1 MYLKLKKEIGEAT
14 ENFFKLR
21 DGHDLAELL
30 EVPYMVIN
38 YHLYIAPETKKYG
51 HFQIPKRGGGKRDI
65 CAPIGPIKILQ
76 RKLNSILQNVYKIKP
91 FVHGFLNDRSII
103 TNARMHIKKEFVL
116 NIDLLDFFP
125 SINFGRV
132 YGMFKA
138 KPYELPEKVAAK
150 LAKLCCF
157 NNQLPQGA
165 PTSPIV
171 SNMVCARLDG
181 QLGKL
186 AKKHDCIYTR
196 YADDITFSTNQPNF
210 PPELAVAKTSSI
222 PYKEVAEVGPE
233 VITIIKKNGF
243 SINPRKVWLQPSR
256 SRQQVTGLTVNSFPN
271 VTRKYT
277 NQIRAMLHAWEK
289 YGLERAEKE
298 FFSKHDRKHRRAIGP
313 PGIFKKIVRGKLNFL
328 KSVRSGQNPQYL
340 RLCKKLAELD
350 PDFAVIYERLEQAA
364 KPIILEDA
372 IFIIETDIYQGTAFL
387 LDGVGLITCAHVL
400 GKDISIH
407 HCSTPD
413 KPYKAKII
421 KKDSDLDIMIL
432 TFDDINRFVHL
443 HKGDS
448 SNLQRGYPISVVGFP
463 NYAPG
468 NTVQVY
474 PGAIVGQKRS
484 CAGHKRFNVSAPIY
498 KGNSGGPV
506 LDVEK
511 RVIGI
516 AVTGEDRPGLQP
528 PKEEYGIIPIELLD
542 VLLKT

>member
-1 MYLKLKKEIGEAT
+1 MAK
-14 ENFFKLR
+14 
-21 DGHDLAELL
+21 LL
-30 EVPYMVIN
+30 EVPYKVLN
-38 YHLYIAPETKKYG
+38 YHLYIAPDTKKYG

-76 RKLNSILQNVYKIKP
+76 RKLNSILQNVYKRKP
-91 FVHGFLNDRSII
+91 FVHGFLNDWSII
-103 TNARMHIKKEFVL
+103 TNARMHINKEFVL

-138 KPYELPEKVAAK
+138 KPYELPEKVAAN

-181 QLGKL
+181 HLGKL

-222 PYKEVAEVGPE
+222 SYKEVAEVGPE
-233 VITIIKKNGF
+233 LITIIEKNGF
-243 SINPRKVWLQPSR
+243 SINPRKIWLQPSR

-289 YGLERAEKE
+289 YGWERAEKE
-298 FFSKHDRKHRRAIGP
+298 FFSKHYRKHRRAIGP
-313 PGIFKKIVRGKLNFL
+313 PGIFKKIIRGKLNFL
-328 KSVRSGQNPQYL
+328 KSVRSGINSQYL
-340 RLCKKLAELD
+340 RLCKKLAEVDLD
-350 PDFAVIYERLEQAA
+350 FVVIYERLERAA
-364 KPIILEDA
+364 KPIILDDA
-372 IFIIETDIYQGTAFL
+372 VFIIETDINQGTAFL

-400 GKDISIH
+400 GKDISIYH
-407 HCSTPD
+407 HSTPD

-421 KKDSDLDIMIL
+421 KEDSDLDIMIL

-468 NTVQVY
+468 DTVHVH
-474 PGAIVGQKRS
+474 PGVIAGQKKS
-484 CAGHKRFNVSAPIY
+484 CAGDKRFNVSAHIY

-506 LDVEK
+506 LDIENKV
-511 RVIGI
+511 VGI
-516 AVTGEDRPGLQP
+516 AVTGEDRPGTKP
-528 PKEEYGIIPIELLD
+528 PKEEYGVIPIELLD

>member
-1 MYLKLKKEIGEAT
+1 VL
-14 ENFFKLR
+14 
-21 DGHDLAELL
+21 
-30 EVPYMVIN
+30 N

-76 RKLNSILQNVYKIKP
+76 RKLNSILQNVYKTKP
-91 FVHGFLNDRSII
+91 FAHGFLNKRSII
-103 TNARMHIKKEFVL
+103 TNARMHINKEFVL

-125 SINFGRV
+125 SINFGRA

-138 KPYELPEKVAAK
+138 KPYELPEKVAAV

-171 SNMVCARLDG
+171 SNMVCARLDE

-186 AKKHDCIYTR
+186 AKKYNCIYTR
-196 YADDITFSTNQPNF
+196 YADDITFSTDQPDF
-210 PPELAVAKTSSI
+210 PSALATAKTSSI
-222 PYKEVAEVGPE
+222 PYKEVAEVGSE
-233 VITIIKKNGF
+233 LKTIIEKNGF

-271 VTRKYT
+271 VSRKYT

-289 YGLERAEKE
+289 YGLNWAEKE
-298 FFSKHDRKHRRAIGP
+298 FFKKHDKKHRRVIGP

-328 KSVRSGQNPQYL
+328 KAVRSSINPQYL
-340 RLCKKLAELD
+340 RLCKKLAEVD
-350 PDFAVIYERLEQAA
+350 PDFAVIYERLERAA
-364 KPIILEDA
+364 KPIILDDA
-372 IFIIETDIYQGTAFL
+372 VFIIETDTNQGTAFL
-387 LDGVGLITCAHVL
+387 LDGVGLVTCAHIL
-400 GKDISIH
+400 GGETKKTFVYH
-407 HCSTPD
+407 HSNPD
-413 KPYKAKII
+413 MHYETKIT
-421 KKDSDLDIMIL
+421 KQDTKLDIMIL
-432 TFDDINRFVHL
+432 TFEGIGRFVYL

-474 PGAIVGQKRS
+474 SGEIAGQKKS
-484 CAGHKRFNVSAPIY
+484 CAGHKRFNVSAHIY

-506 LDVEK
+506 LDVES

-528 PKEEYGIIPIELLD
+528 PKEEYGVIPIELLD